1 MDIIIRNIDPVILK
15 KIDEVAKRNKQSRQV
30 YLQKQIELMATDYMQ
45 SEKVSYLEKQLQA
58 NTIILKEVADA
69 MNNMT
74 SIIEE
79 MSSGSD

>member
-58 NTIILKEVADA
+58 NTIILKEVTDA
-69 MNNMT
+69 MNSMT